1 MPLRRR
7 GPNSIR
13 PASAGSIPRNRPV
26 SQGSSSSS
34 PSLVWFG
41 ALLLYRLAN
50 AYSVSTYLVPDET
63 WQSLEVAHRV
73 VFGTGYLTWEWH
85 HQLRSYAYP
94 FYVST
99 LYRLVR
105 WVLPVDDPFQLGSTQ
120 SDSPNATAAFLAVD
134 GTAWAVYL
142 PPIVLG
148 ATTAAIIDWYT
159 YKFSWRYLGPLVAD
173 WTLVASLLSYPM
185 GTLMVRPLGN
195 AAETA
200 AVAVALY
207 HWPLYVAV
215 RAETAANF
223 PWRAYVRSLAWAALG
238 CILRPTGAL
247 VWSCAAVPLLWRW
260 LVYQGPRR
268 FFTELLPGL
277 LAATVTIGAA
287 ALGAMMLIDY
297 AFYGTWVFTPYNFF
311 RFNVQRNL
319 STWFGVEPW
328 FWYLAAGLPA
338 LLTAHL
344 PWFALGVYHVGSTSP
359 TSSQRAQLRTWLWIT
374 AAVVAGYSLLEHKEA
389 RFLTCLLPIW
399 LTLSGAGL
407 SAFFSPQTTAATT
420 KSAFDTIRSALH
432 YPFGSRRQLL
442 LAALTIGS
450 LGAIGYTNLVH
461 QRGVVDVVNYLSGD
475 VRRQSTQPRAH
486 HILFLMPCHST
497 PYYSHLHYDVTLS
510 YLACD
515 PPLEPEQIKAGDHY
529 QYPSG
534 EFGRDPAAFLMD
546 YLARLQPASPTEPA
560 ASTNHTASAA
570 GDLFAL
576 PRDTALHFSP
586 PPSHIVIFAVDLPAL
601 APIFTLNGYLED

>member
-7 GPNSIR
+7 GPKSIR

-99 LYRLVR
+99 LYRLVQ
-105 WVLPVDDPFQLGSTQ
+105 WVLPVDDPFQLGPAK

-159 YKFSWRYLGPLVAD
+159 YKFSRRYLGPLVAD

-287 ALGAMMLIDY
+287 AVGAMMLIDY

-311 RFNVQRNL
+311 QFNVQRNL
-319 STWFGVEPW
+319 TG
-328 FWYLAAGLPA
+328 
-338 LLTAHL
+338 T
-344 PWFALGVYHVGSTSP
+344 
-359 TSSQRAQLRTWLWIT
+359 IT
-374 AAVVAGYSLLEHKEA
+374 ALAVVAGYSLLEHKEA

-407 SAFFSPQTTAATT
+407 FAFFSPQTTAATT
-420 KSAFDTIRSALH
+420 KSAFGTIRSALH
-432 YPFGSRRQLL
+432 HPFGSRRQLL
-442 LAALTIGS
+442 LAALIIGS

-461 QRGVVDVVNYLSGD
+461 QRGVVDVVNYLRGD
-475 VRRQSTQPRAH
+475 VRRQSTQPRVH

-534 EFGRDPAAFLMD
+534 EFGRDPAAFLVD

-560 ASTNHTASAA
+560 ASTNHTASGA

-586 PPSHIVIFAVDLPAL
+586 LPSHIVIFSVDLPAL
-601 APIFTLNGYLED
+601 APIFTLNGYLEDRRFFNTHWNGDSRRRGDVVLLRRT